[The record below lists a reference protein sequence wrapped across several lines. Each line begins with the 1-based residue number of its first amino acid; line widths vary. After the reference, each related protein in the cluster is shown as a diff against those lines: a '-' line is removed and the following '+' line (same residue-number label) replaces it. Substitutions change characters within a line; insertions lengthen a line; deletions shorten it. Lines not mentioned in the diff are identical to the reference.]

1 MISSASPNV
10 TAVMTPPPRQ
20 LHREE
25 QLLVRLRIN
34 EYIAA
39 YEWEEAAATGAAA
52 IKRGPPSAELLRT
65 ACRLSSL
72 GMVGGVS
79 AEHTI
84 APLLGTPGLSKD
96 EIRDGVLAVKTA
108 CNEDLDEFTRCI
120 MAAVKGAS
128 SPQARL
134 ALLDAA
140 MGLADEEAGAH
151 FVEQPFLGVAVRAAF
166 GEKDE
171 ARRAEALSILGSL
184 AKASPSATCERLCPL
199 LLKAAKTE
207 STGAAQ
213 ECALANLGDVS
224 YFLSRLPPD
233 DEHAVAVA
241 EQLSSCLA
249 LFGTCLY
256 APTIALQTIAA
267 LSLCKIVLAASDAIP
282 RPGDGDKEDKAP
294 PRNAGGGKA
303 GAAGRG
309 KGGKGGKAKGAKKT
323 AGKRQLP
330 GGSDVD
336 TSDEEEKPAEA
347 APEEEGTAA
356 ASNAPAQEE
365 ATTSTTTTILHSVA
379 NPEQL
384 LAHLAQRYTAQSPHL
399 DTMPKK
405 EVAKNTDLMAKLQE
419 CFDVLARA
427 RRIADI
433 SNTVV
438 FVLLNAGDE
447 GALEPLR
454 APAVL
459 GHAPPPAEVLDPR
472 TLRCVRF
479 LSHLLVEVIPWEE
492 GDRPRADDLVKAV
505 QVNLKMEHQL
515 MVPRNEIARWLA
527 VKV

>member
-1 MISSASPNV
+1 MLKDSQQVAHALDSLHAACAS
-10 TAVMTPPPRQ
+10 TKA
-20 LHREE
+20 L
-25 QLLVRLRIN
+25 
-34 EYIAA
+34 
-39 YEWEEAAATGAAA
+39 
-52 IKRGPPSAELLRT
+52 SAELAGT
-65 ACRLSSL
+65 SE
-72 GMVGGVS
+72 
-79 AEHTI
+79 AE
-84 APLLGTPGLSKD
+84 
-96 EIRDGVLAVKTA
+96 
-108 CNEDLDEFTRCI
+108 LD
-120 MAAVKGAS
+120 
-128 SPQARL
+128 
-134 ALLDAA
+134 ALLVKDIAA
-140 MGLADEEAGAH
+140 SLLQGLR
-151 FVEQPFLGVAVRAAF
+151 P
-166 GEKDE
+166 
-171 ARRAEALSILGSL
+171 
-184 AKASPSATCERLCPL
+184 
-199 LLKAAKTE
+199 
-207 STGAAQ
+207 
-213 ECALANLGDVS
+213 
-224 YFLSRLPPD
+224 
-233 DEHAVAVA
+233 
-241 EQLSSCLA
+241 SCLIQPTVDKDGFVCLAQSLVECNGANVEKMSEPAMASIEPAAGHACEGA
-249 LFGTCLY
+249 LCTPFPAPTPLHPRPPTVLRGSRQYIPVKRAYRYYLYSVAFPLFIITLSACLAFFGTCLY
-256 APTIALQTIAA
+256 APTIALQAIAA

-365 ATTSTTTTILHSVA
+365 ATTSATTTILHSVA

-459 GHAPPPAEVLDPR
+459 GHAPPTAEVLDPQ